1 MMLLYVQ
8 CPSFQP
14 VCDKLPGSSYC
25 TYAPKYNCY
34 RSGWP
39 ACCSSNGGVNC
50 PKTKPGCNVDGA
62 DVIDTVTADEEN
74 IIVDTASADA
84 EDDSPEDLL
93 NDVDGPIVLA
103 DLDRRNR
110 NQPGY
115 CYGRVNYDCY
125 R

>member
-1 MMLLYVQ
+1 MNE
-8 CPSFQP
+8 P
-14 VCDKLPGSSYC
+14 LPFRNGY
-25 TYAPKYNCY
+25 PK
-34 RSGWP
+34 
-39 ACCSSNGGVNC
+39 CCSQTKGNC
-50 PKTKPGCNVDGA
+50 PLNSKPGCEYNED
-62 DVIDTVTADEEN
+62 
-74 IIVDTASADA
+74 IIVDTASVNA